1 MLLNY
6 LNSSLLYLCYS
17 AAGYLCNPPF
27 SSSTGLGTK
36 KKGIIIRC
44 GSELQQINRL
54 LAYPK
59 VIELAKKIEVVKPKA
74 KEDSSWEDKVEISLQ
89 RLIIS

>member
-1 MLLNY
+1 MWFR
-6 LNSSLLYLCYS
+6 
-17 AAGYLCNPPF
+17 A
-27 SSSTGLGTK
+27 
-36 KKGIIIRC
+36 
-44 GSELQQINRL
+44 QQINRL